1 MFARSAA
8 TTAAAKSLQPETKPP
23 KAPVPDTI
31 VIALDG
37 MGGDRAPDVVLR
49 GAALAGERYP
59 EARFLIHGDPARME
73 RGLAALKGLGD
84 RVELHPAEKVIAN
97 DARPSSAVRGGA
109 GSSMWDAVQKVRDG
123 EAAGVVSAGN
133 TGALMAVSK
142 FLLRTTP
149 GVGRPAICSIL
160 PTLRAEIAMLDLGA
174 NIECDGDNL
183 FEFAVLGAAF
193 ASATLGRRPS
203 VGLLNVG
210 QEELKGGAAL
220 RHAAARLR
228 AVADPPFDFHGFIE
242 GDDITGGAV
251 DVVVTDGFTGNVAL
265 KALEGSAR
273 LYGAALRRAVRSS
286 MVGMAGF
293 WLARRAFAK
302 VRDRLDPRRYNGA
315 VFVGLNGVVVKAHG
329 SSDAFAFANAIGFAV
344 DMARHGFLD
353 DVRSAFERMAAPV
366 AATAS

>member
-1 MFARSAA
+1 VAD
-8 TTAAAKSLQPETKPP
+8 P
-23 KAPVPDTI
+23 I

-37 MGGDRAPDVVLR
+37 MGGDRAPDIVLR
-49 GAALAGERYP
+49 GAAIAGERYP

-73 RGLAALKGLGD
+73 RGLAPLKALRD
-84 RVELHPAEKVIAN
+84 RIEVHPAEKVIDDN
-97 DARPSSAVRGGA
+97 ARPSSALRGGS
-109 GSSMWDAVQKVRDG
+109 GSSMWNAVQKVRDG
-123 EAAGVVSAGN
+123 AASGVVSAGN

-149 GVGRPAICSIL
+149 GVGRPAICSIM

-183 FEFAVLGAAF
+183 FEFAVMGAAF
-193 ASATLGRRPS
+193 ASAVLGRRPT

-220 RHAAARLR
+220 QHAAARLR
-228 AVADPPFDFHGFIE
+228 SVADPGFDFHGFIE
-242 GDDITGGAV
+242 GDGIPGGAV

-273 LYGAALRRAVRSS
+273 LYGTALRRAIRSS
-286 MVGMAGF
+286 AAGMAGF
-293 WLARRAFAK
+293 WFTRRAFDK
-302 VRDRLDPRRYNGA
+302 VRDRFDPRRYNGA

-329 SSDAFAFANAIGFAV
+329 GSDAVAFANAVGFAV

-353 DVRSAFERMAAPV
+353 EVRGAFERMAGP
-366 AATAS
+366 AAAAVR

>member
-1 MFARSAA
+1 M
-8 TTAAAKSLQPETKPP
+8 
-23 KAPVPDTI
+23 PDPI

-37 MGGDRAPDVVLR
+37 MGGDRAPHVVLS
-49 GAALAGERYP
+49 GANMACERYP
-59 EARFLIHGDPARME
+59 EARFLVHGDPASLQQ
-73 RGLAALKGLGD
+73 GLEKFRRLRD
-84 RVELHPAEKVIAN
+84 RVEVHAAEKVIAD
-97 DARPSSAVRGGA
+97 DARPSSALRGGE
-109 GSSMWDAVQKVRDG
+109 GSSMWNAVRKVRDG
-123 EAAGVVSAGN
+123 QAAGVVSAGN

-142 FLLRTTP
+142 FLLRTPP

-174 NIECDGDNL
+174 NIECDGENL
-183 FEFAVLGAAF
+183 FQFAVMGAAF
-193 ASATLGRRPS
+193 ASAVLDRRPT

-220 RHAAARLR
+220 RDAAARLR
-228 AVADPPFDFHGFIE
+228 AVSEPGFDFKGFIE

-273 LYGAALRRAVRSS
+273 LYGAALRRAAESS
-286 MVGMAGF
+286 LTGMAGF
-293 WLARRAFAK
+293 WLARRTFDK
-302 VRDRLDPRRYNGA
+302 VRARFDPRRYNGA
-315 VFVGLNGVVVKAHG
+315 VFVGLNGIVVKAHG
-329 SSDAFAFANAIGFAV
+329 GSDAFAFANAIGFAV
-344 DMARHGFLD
+344 DMSRRGFLE